1 MSDNKITRIE
11 ISFGAAVALPDGWE
25 RALDGLI
32 GMVCEQYQRENP
44 TRVMWPAG
52 AGSKPQWS
60 QADAAFLGVAA
71 TSDAPADGEPTFDD
85 SVYFVDCAEREDYH
99 GSNRHNPEREA
110 IRTRMAAEAFEPV
123 PRSDRSLKRW
133 RGLATNPITAGRT

>member
-1 MSDNKITRIE
+1 MKDHKITSIE
-11 ISFGAAVALPDGWE
+11 ISFGAAVTLPDGWE

-52 AGSKPQWS
+52 AGSKPRWS
-60 QADAAFLGVAA
+60 QRDAAFLGVAA
-71 TSDAPADGEPTFDD
+71 ASDAPADGDPTFDD

-99 GSNRHNPEREA
+99 GSNRHNPQRDA
-110 IRTRMAAEAFEPV
+110 LRAQVDAQRRAARAYRPT
-123 PRSDRSLKRW
+123 P
-133 RGLATNPITAGRT
+133 TAAHGGIDD

>member
-1 MSDNKITRIE
+1 MKDHKVTRIE
-11 ISFGAAVALPDGWE
+11 ISFGAAVTLPNGWE

-60 QADAAFLGVAA
+60 QADAAFLGVAPA
-71 TSDAPADGEPTFDD
+71 QGAPADGEPTFDD

-99 GSNRHNPEREA
+99 GSNQHNPEREA
-110 IRTRMAAEAFEPV
+110 IRAKLAAERRQAKGYQRP
-123 PRSDRSLKRW
+123 PAAAYSGIDD
-133 RGLATNPITAGRT
+133 